1 MRAYLAYFSY
11 SKLLRAAFIPILLF
25 TLIAGAISAFSTV
38 KDEGRPTNLN
48 AMSIKWRRQFVHIQ
62 HLLNL
67 YPLSAYRIMGSLR

>member
-11 SKLLRAAFIPILLF
+11 SKLLQAAFIPILLF
-25 TLIAGAISAFSTV
+25 TLIAGAIGAFSTV
-38 KDEGRPTNLN
+38 EYEGRPSNLN
-48 AMSIKWRRQFVHIQ
+48 ATSIKWRRRSVHIQ